1 MGYPTPLVQRC
12 PFASGDTSTGDAPAT
27 ATPVSPMKM
36 GSYKGNHRRGA
47 RAGGA
52 ASMAGC
58 GHAIAATQRVQRF
71 QQPFV

>member
-47 RAGGA
+47 LAVI
-52 ASMAGC
+52 S
-58 GHAIAATQRVQRF
+58 Q
-71 QQPFV
+71 